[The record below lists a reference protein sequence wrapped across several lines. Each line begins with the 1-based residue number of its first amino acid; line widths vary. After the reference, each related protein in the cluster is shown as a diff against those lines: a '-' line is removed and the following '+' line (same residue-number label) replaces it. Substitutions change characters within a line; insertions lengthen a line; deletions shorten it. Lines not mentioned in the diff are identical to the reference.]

1 MSIINY
7 NKFTIPINDVKAY
20 NQLFE
25 NNYISD
31 VKELLNSGQ
40 YILGEHV
47 YFFEQKMAEYIGIKY
62 TIGVNS
68 GTSAL
73 ELAFQILELAEEDEV
88 IIQANAYIACAFGAL
103 KSKAKLKII
112 DCDKNGVFDIEE
124 CIRNITIKTKAI
136 LVVHLYGDCCN
147 MHKLTELCK
156 NKGIYLIEDCA
167 QSHGSKYDGKMLGSF
182 GDISCFSFY
191 PSKNLGALGD
201 AGAIG
206 TNNIEYYSK
215 LKYLRNLGSQKKY
228 EHEIIATNSRLDS
241 LQALFLLSKFDDMD
255 RSIAYKNT
263 LVKKYVNS
271 EWFTHL
277 RNKDDKIYHSYHLY
291 VIKLNDDID
300 RDKFMLYM
308 EKNGIETIIHYKIPF
323 YKSKAFND
331 LNYLSFFNAENNSN
345 KIVSLPIY
353 NTMTLEQVEYINN
366 CLNNFTILYN

>member
-1 MSIINY
+1 MSILND
-7 NKFTIPINDVKAY
+7 NKFIIPINDIKSY

-25 NNYISD
+25 NNYIID
-31 VKELLNSGQ
+31 LKEILKSGQ
-40 YILGEHV
+40 YILGAHV
-47 YFFEQKMAEYIGIKY
+47 NQFEKKMSEYIGTKY
-62 TIGVNS
+62 TIGINS

-73 ELAFQILELAEEDEV
+73 ELAFQILELESDDEV

-103 KSKAKLKII
+103 KSNAILKII
-112 DCDKNGVFDIEE
+112 DCDKNGVFDIDE
-124 CIRNITIKTKAI
+124 CIKNITDKTKAI

-147 MHKLTELCK
+147 MNRLSEICK
-156 NKGIYLIEDCA
+156 NKGIHLIEDCA

-182 GDISCFSFY
+182 GEISCFSFY

-201 AGAIG
+201 AGAIC
-206 TNNIEYYSK
+206 TNNEKFYSK

-241 LQALFLLSKFDDMD
+241 IQALFLLTKFDDMD
-255 RSIAYKNT
+255 RCIEHKNT
-263 LVKKYVNS
+263 LVKNYINC

-277 RNKDDKIYHSYHLY
+277 RNNDDKIYHSYHLY
-291 VIKLNDDID
+291 VIKLNDEID

-331 LNYLSFFNAENNSN
+331 LNYLSFLNSEKNSN

-353 NTMTLEQVEYINN
+353 NTMTLEQIEYINN
-366 CLNNFTILYN
+366 LLNNFIN

>member
-1 MSIINY
+1 MSILNN

-25 NNYISD
+25 NKYIND
-31 VKELLNSGQ
+31 LKNLLGSGQ
-40 YILGEHV
+40 YILGEPV
-47 YFFEQKMAEYIGIKY
+47 NNFEKKMSEYIDVKY

-73 ELAFQILELAEEDEV
+73 ELAFQLLDLTSDDEI

-103 KSKAKLKII
+103 KSNAKLKII
-112 DCDKNGVFDIEE
+112 DCDKNGLFDIDE
-124 CIRNITIKTKAI
+124 CVKNITDKTKAI

-147 MHKLTELCK
+147 MNRLSEICK
-156 NKGIYLIEDCA
+156 NKGIHLIEDCA
-167 QSHGSKYDGKMLGSF
+167 QSHGSKYDRKMLGSF

-201 AGAIG
+201 ACAIC
-206 TNNIEYYSK
+206 TNNENYYSK

-228 EHEIIATNSRLDS
+228 EHEIIATNTRLDS
-241 LQALFLLSKFDDMD
+241 IQALFLLSKFDDMD
-255 RSIAYKNT
+255 RCISHKNT
-263 LVKKYVNS
+263 LVKKYIKC

-277 RNKDDKIYHSYHLY
+277 INNDDKVYHSYHLY
-291 VIKLNDDID
+291 VIKLNDEID
-300 RDKFMLYM
+300 RDKFILHM

-323 YKSKAFND
+323 YKSKAFKE
-331 LNYLSFFNAENNSN
+331 LNHLSFYNAENNSN

-353 NTMTLEQVEYINN
+353 NTMSLEQIEYINT
-366 CLNNFTILYN
+366 CLNSFIIEK

>member
-1 MSIINY
+1 MSILNN
-7 NKFTIPINDVKAY
+7 NKFTIPINDIKAY

-31 VKELLNSGQ
+31 LKELLKSGQ
-40 YILGEHV
+40 YILGEPLNN
-47 YFFEQKMAEYIGIKY
+47 FEKKMSGYIGMNY

-73 ELAFQILELAEEDEV
+73 ELAFQILELNRDDEV
-88 IIQANAYIACAFGAL
+88 IIQANAYIACSFGAL
-103 KSKAKLKII
+103 KSNANLKII
-112 DCDKNGVFDIEE
+112 DCDKNGVFDIDE
-124 CIRNITIKTKAI
+124 CIKNITDKTKAI

-147 MHKLTELCK
+147 MNRLSELCK

-167 QSHGSKYDGKMLGSF
+167 QSHGSKYNGKMLGSF

-191 PSKNLGALGD
+191 PSKNLGAIGD
-201 AGAIG
+201 AGAIC
-206 TNNIEYYSK
+206 TNNENFYTK

-228 EHEIIATNSRLDS
+228 EHDIIATNSRLDS
-241 LQALFLLSKFDDMD
+241 IQALFLLTKFDDMD
-255 RSIAYKNT
+255 RCIKDKNT
-263 LVKKYVNS
+263 LVKNYVNC

-291 VIKLNDDID
+291 VIKLNDQVD

-308 EKNGIETIIHYKIPF
+308 GKNGIETIIHYKIPF
-323 YKSKAFND
+323 YKSKAFCY
-331 LNYLSFFNAENNSN
+331 LNHLSFYNAEINAN

-353 NTMTLEQVEYINN
+353 NTMTIEQIDYINN
-366 CLNNFTILYN
+366 CLLKYTNIV